1 MMKTDYCV
9 KATNL
14 SDGSINYFLN
24 AMDVARHLGCTK
36 QLVYQVLSDKDHFKQ
51 FKSAKGHKL
60 EWVDMIDLVDKNL
73 LKKLV
78 KVL

>member
-1 MMKTDYCV
+1 MKSDCFV
-9 KATNL
+9 KATCL
-14 SDGSINYFLN
+14 SDGSINYYLN

-36 QLVYQVLSDKDHFKQ
+36 QLVYQVLSDKEHFKQ
-51 FKSAKGHKL
+51 FKSAKGWKL
-60 EWVDMIDLVDKNL
+60 EWVDMMELVDKNV